1 MKLTDKAFI
10 FSFLFTCMA
19 LFSCSTTSKISK
31 NQVNNLYD
39 LIYHAQR
46 KCKKAT
52 YYAFDAETL
61 NRIRRQIIPDSM
73 ANAIFAS
80 DTIYIFSEYDI
91 GDAQYTE
98 LLIGDSAS
106 IGFGYRNIIGY
117 KLSEVFQIPVSKQ
130 KAQVYISLSDTTKS
144 RKRGEFSSYD
154 YEDVVRLKIYLV
166 RGGYEY
172 DVKKFSYDPIIWFYM
187 TPDIP

>member
-1 MKLTDKAFI
+1 MRCI
-10 FSFLFTCMA
+10 FSFLLVCIA
-19 LFSCSTTSKISK
+19 CFSCSAINKVSK
-31 NQVNNLYD
+31 NQISNLYD

-61 NRIRRQIIPDSM
+61 NHIRRQITPDSI
-73 ANAIFAS
+73 ANVIFAS
-80 DTIYIFSEYDI
+80 DTIYVFSNYDI

-106 IGFGYRNIIGY
+106 IGFDYRNIIGY
-117 KLSEVFQIPVSKQ
+117 KKLSEAFQIPMSEQ
-130 KAQVYISLSDTTKS
+130 KAQVYISFSDTTKS
-144 RKRGEFSSYD
+144 RKRGELSPYD
-154 YEDVVRLKIYLV
+154 YEDWVRLKVYLV
-166 RGGYEY
+166 RGDYEC

-187 TPDIP
+187 TPDIL